1 MARQNETSS
10 APNTNKPLVRKEL
23 KGSVRRGMDWGGST
37 ENAAAIPQR
46 NTRVSQDQ
54 RKTGRK

>member
-1 MARQNETSS
+1 MGQNETSMPPDRS
-10 APNTNKPLVRKEL
+10 KPVVRKEL

-37 ENAAAIPQR
+37 ENSSAIPAR
-46 NTRVSQDQ
+46 NTRVTQDQ